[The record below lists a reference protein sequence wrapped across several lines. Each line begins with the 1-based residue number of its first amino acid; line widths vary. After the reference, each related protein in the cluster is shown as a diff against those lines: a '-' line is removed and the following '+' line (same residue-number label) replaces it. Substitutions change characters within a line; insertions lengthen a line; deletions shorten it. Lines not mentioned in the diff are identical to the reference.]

1 MKAPLPANEAGRLQ
15 SLKQYE
21 LLDTADEIG
30 YNDLV
35 VLAASICQTPMAYIS
50 LIDEDRQWFKARIG
64 VGYRESD
71 RSQSFCA
78 HAILKPDEIL
88 IVQDTKLD
96 RRFTDNDFVL
106 SKPNVRFYAGVP
118 LVSADGHALGAL
130 AVLDRESRGITVDQV
145 ELLRALGRQA
155 TALFELRRSK
165 FIIRTQAETLIH
177 AESTSSGADKTKQV
191 FLSNISHEFR
201 TPINGIVGL
210 SSLLASTPLADKQ
223 LQYVKTIEDCANGLL
238 HVLSDILDFAKNEG
252 GQSESHL
259 SRIDVI
265 GLVDQLAAMMKP
277 MAVAKQIDFVI
288 DVDDYFRQRLMGDE
302 LRIKQIHANLIGNA
316 LKFTQRGSVEVRVGR
331 VAETPEAAV
340 IRFMVRDTGIGIP
353 RNMQSRIFEEFTQVE
368 QGPERNYG
376 GTGLG
381 LTISRQLAKGM
392 RTEIKVSSE
401 LGEGSTFWFDL
412 EMPFDSGFDT
422 LIHQAPEVKKD
433 ESRRF
438 RILVVDDN
446 DFHSMILGSLLEK
459 LDCDVEVVESGE
471 AIVGLLGRRVFDLV
485 FLDAH
490 MPDDVALAYAKSIRR
505 MPYPTCNVPIVAMS
519 PSVSN
524 EDEATYVSA
533 GINDIVIKPVSERA
547 VFHTVSKWCSRKET
561 RATA

>member
-1 MKAPLPANEAGRLQ
+1 MPINEETRLQ
-15 SLKQYE
+15 ILKQYE
-21 LLDTADEIG
+21 LLDTADEVA
-30 YNDLV
+30 YDDLV
-35 VLAASICQTPMAYIS
+35 VLAASICKTPMASIC
-50 LIDEDRQWFKARIG
+50 LIDEYRQWFKST
-64 VGYRESD
+64 VGFNIRQTD
-71 RSQSFCA
+71 RTLSFCA
-78 HAILKPDEIL
+78 HTILKPSQVMVVPDTT
-88 IVQDTKLD
+88 QDF
-96 RRFTDNDFVL
+96 RFSDNDMVVGG
-106 SKPNVRFYAGVP
+106 PQVRFYAGVALLSP
-118 LVSADGHALGAL
+118 EGVPLGAL
-130 AVLDRESRGITVDQV
+130 SVMDCESRVLSDEQLNLLKGIARQV
-145 ELLRALGRQA
+145 EAQ
-155 TALFELRRSK
+155 FELRRSK
-165 FIIRTQAETLIH
+165 IQLQY
-177 AESTSSGADKTKQV
+177 KQLELENAQKAASDAAGVKKV
-191 FLSNISHEFR
+191 FLANINNELR
-201 TPINGIVGL
+201 TPISGIMGL
-210 SSLLASTPLADKQ
+210 SSLLGSTSDSKQ
-223 LQYVKTIEDCANGLL
+223 HSQYVDSIEKSASSLL
-238 HVLSDILDFAKNEG
+238 HVVSNILEFSKNEVG
-252 GQSESHL
+252 
-259 SRIDVI
+259 DTI
-265 GLVDQLAAMMKP
+265 GRLEQVDTYNLVEEVLAMMQP
-277 MAVAKQIDFVI
+277 VAMAKDLRMFVEF
-288 DVDDYFRQRLMGDE
+288 DEKLNRKLVGDR
-302 LRIKQIHANLIGNA
+302 LRIQNVLTNLVGNA
-316 LKFTQRGSVEVRVGR
+316 IKFTKSGSVAIKVRQVGERFDGPLVRFEVK
-331 VAETPEAAV
+331 
-340 IRFMVRDTGIGIP
+340 DTGIGIP

-422 LIHQAPEVKKD
+422 LIQQAPEVMKD

-471 AIVGLLGRRVFDLV
+471 AIVGMLGRRVFDLV

-490 MPDDVALAYAKSIRR
+490 MPDDVAFAYAKSIRR

-524 EDEATYVSA
+524 EDEATYVSV